1 MVTRKKAASPAMSA
15 GDREFIKLQ
24 EAKIE
29 VQLRGDRGKPLLLLH
44 SEDNYETTQP
54 FVEELAG
61 KYRVFIPRMP
71 GFGRS
76 TLPESVMTI
85 DDMSYIYL
93 DLLDHYGLTDV
104 NVIGFSVGGWL
115 AAEMA
120 SKSCARLS
128 RLVLVDPLGIKVGS
142 KYDRDIED
150 IYYLPFDTVKELKFH
165 DPAKDPR
172 VLTEM
177 NDREAYLLARH
188 RESTAKLCWKPYFH
202 NPSLKY
208 RLNRIT
214 AKTLVIWGTND
225 GLAKTKYGRAFAK
238 RIPGA
243 KFVSIPKAGHFPHIE
258 QPDAFMKEVRAF
270 LN

>member
-1 MVTRKKAASPAMSA
+1 MSA

-29 VQLRGDRGKPLLLLH
+29 VQLRGNRGKPLLLLH

-61 KYRVFIPRMP
+61 KYRLFIPRMP

-120 SKSCARLS
+120 SKSCERLS
-128 RLVLVDPLGIKVGS
+128 RLVLVDPLGIKVGD

-214 AKTLVIWGTND
+214 ARTLVIWGAND
-225 GLAKTKYGRAFAK
+225 GLAKAKYGRAYAK

-258 QPDAFMKEVRAF
+258 RPDAFMKEVRAF
-270 LN
+270 LK

>member
-1 MVTRKKAASPAMSA
+1 MATTKKAASPAMSA
-15 GDREFIKLQ
+15 GTREFIKLQ

-29 VQLRGDRGKPLLLLH
+29 VQRRGKSGKPLLLLH

-54 FVEELAG
+54 FIDELAK
-61 KYRVFIPRMP
+61 KYSLFMPRMT

-93 DLLDHYGLTDV
+93 DLLDHYKLTEV

-120 SKSCARLS
+120 TKSCERLS
-128 RLVLVDPLGIKVGS
+128 KLILVDPLGIKVGG

-150 IYYLPFDTVKELKFH
+150 IYYLPFDAVKKLKFH
-165 DPAKDPR
+165 DPDKDPR

-202 NPSLKY
+202 NPTLKN
-208 RLNRIT
+208 RLNRISANT
-214 AKTLVIWGTND
+214 MVIWGAND
-225 GLAKTKYGRAFAK
+225 GLAKTKYGRAYAK

-243 KFVSIPKAGHFPHIE
+243 KFVTIPKAGHFPHIE

-270 LN
+270 LR

>member
-1 MVTRKKAASPAMSA
+1 MATRKSAAATKMSA
-15 GDREFIKLQ
+15 GSREFIKLQ
-24 EAKIE
+24 EAKVE
-29 VQLRGDRGKPLLLLH
+29 VQRRGKSGKPLLLLH

-54 FVEELAG
+54 FVDELAK
-61 KYRVFIPRMP
+61 KYRVFMPRMP

-76 TLPESVMTI
+76 TLPDSVMKI

-93 DLLDHYGLTDV
+93 DLLDHYKLTDV

-120 SKSCARLS
+120 TKNCARLS
-128 RLVLVDPLGIKVGS
+128 KLVLVNPLGVKLGG

-150 IYYLPFDTVKELKFH
+150 IYYRPFDYVKKLKFH
-165 DPAKDPR
+165 DPDKDPR

-177 NDREAYLLARH
+177 SDREAYLLARH
-188 RESTAKLCWKPYFH
+188 RESTARMCWNPYFH

-214 AKTLVIWGTND
+214 AKTLMIWGAND
-225 GLAKTKYGRAFAK
+225 GLTKTSYGRAYAK
-238 RIPGA
+238 RIPGS
-243 KFVSIPKAGHFPHIE
+243 KFVTIPKAGHFPHIE
-258 QPDAFMKEVRAF
+258 QPDTFMKEVRGF
-270 LN
+270 LR